1 MSIMAR
7 GLQRVSSL
15 VHLRYGGIQCNIVSQ
30 SGVFYCTMAE
40 LMLGEE
46 VCCGLELWLGRLGT

>member
-30 SGVFYCTMAE
+30 SGAFYCTMAE

-46 VCCGLELWLGRLGT
+46 VVVD